1 MDKELLKKNYK
12 DACNA
17 YLRALADAWGWDL
30 ESYGFWI
37 ADCVGETYSYGDCTF
52 IDMEDIIFCVEND
65 IKQNEYMEW
74 QDYCLFANEF
84 NQNIPN
90 LKAWH
95 NGCPRLSKDAQKHLK
110 SMKERFEKI
119 INEYKDNTI
128 QAY

>member
-1 MDKELLKKNYK
+1 MVKELLKKNYK

-17 YLRALADAWGWDL
+17 YLRTLADAWEWDL

-37 ADCVGETYSYGDCTF
+37 ADCVGETYSYGDCMF
-52 IDMEDIIFCVEND
+52 INMEDIIFCVEND
-65 IKQNEYMEW
+65 IKQNEYVEW

-95 NGCPRLSKDAQKHLK
+95 NGCPRLSKDAQKHLI
-110 SMKERFEKI
+110 SLKERLDKTI
-119 INEYKDNTI
+119 QEYKENTT
-128 QAY
+128 QSF